1 MAKLFETVISDNSKV
16 TPKQAMDWL
25 QANVNEAN
33 KIGRMNPKS
42 IIADGKPFRRIEK
55 ISENSIGKMYFFN
68 YDPKLKDILPYYD
81 TYPLVFPIAHY
92 GDSFLGINLHYLPP
106 KLRMVLMNAL
116 LKTLNNNKYDKTT
129 KLVIS
134 YQILNNASK
143 YRYFKP
149 CIKKYLFSH
158 VKSPFL
164 YIAPDEW
171 DIVAMLPTDRFVGAT
186 RSTVHKDS
194 QMAVR

>member
-1 MAKLFETVISDNSKV
+1 MAKLFEQILTENSSV

-25 QANVNEAN
+25 RANVNNVN
-33 KIGRMNPKS
+33 KIGKINPRT
-42 IIADGKPFRRIEK
+42 IIDDGKPFQRIQK
-55 ISENSIGKMYFFN
+55 ISENSIGKMYFFS
-68 YDPKLKDILPYYD
+68 YDPKMKDILPYYD
-81 TYPLVFPIAHY
+81 TYPLVFPIEHY

-106 KLRMVLMNAL
+106 KLRMMLMNAL
-116 LKTLNNNKYDKTT
+116 LKTLNNKNYDKTS

-134 YQILNNASK
+134 YQILNGASR

-164 YIAPDEW
+164 YIAPNEW
-171 DIVAMLPTDRFVGAT
+171 DIVAMLPTDRFVGANRT
-186 RSTVHKDS
+186 TVHKDS

>member
-1 MAKLFETVISDNSKV
+1 MPKLFETVLTENSSI

-25 QANVNEAN
+25 RVHINESN
-33 KIGRMNPKS
+33 KISKMNPKH
-42 IIADGKPFRRIEK
+42 IIDDGKPFQRIQR

-68 YDPKLKDILPYYD
+68 YDPKLKDTLPYYD

-106 KLRMVLMNAL
+106 KLRMMLMNAL
-116 LKTLNNNKYDKTT
+116 LKTLNNKKYDKTT
-129 KLVIS
+129 KLIVS
-134 YQILNNASK
+134 YQILNSAAQYK
-143 YRYFKP
+143 YFKP
-149 CIKKYLFSH
+149 CLKKYLFSH

-171 DIVAMLPTDRFVGAT
+171 DIVCMLPTDRFVGAQRT
-186 RSTVHKDS
+186 TVYKDS
-194 QMAVR
+194 QSMVR